1 MTSALTNTLPVGY
14 SNTKGT
20 LPLTFSFYSPPS
32 PNTES
37 NFQVP
42 NMFFVSP
49 ESTGIGGLPVL
60 LSPGNTN
67 TLQAGGKSY
76 QQFLSGLGESVEIGR
91 HKSWSGLNPLSKW
104 CDGELP
110 LQKTLKKKRKI
121 FSSHHLQFNSIETVL
136 AQRPTS
142 QCPTSHFYPP
152 LLFRRDEP
160 CVPLL
165 LRPQS

>member
-1 MTSALTNTLPVGY
+1 
-14 SNTKGT
+14 
-20 LPLTFSFYSPPS
+20 
-32 PNTES
+32 
-37 NFQVP
+37 
-42 NMFFVSP
+42 MFFVSP
-49 ESTGIGGLPVL
+49 ESTGIEGLPVL

-121 FSSHHLQFNSIETVL
+121 CSSHHLQFNIIETVL
-136 AQRPTS
+136 AQRLAPNAPHPTFTLLS
-142 QCPTSHFYPP
+142 SSEGTSPVFPYYSDPNHEMVFILPNLVP
-152 LLFRRDEP
+152 RDKGDKGDRDSP
-160 CVPLL
+160 D
-165 LRPQS
+165 SNIGI